1 MSKILKV
8 SASDQEKIEKVICAL
23 KEGKIV
29 VLPTETVYGFGCDF
43 YNESG
48 KKKLTEIKKR
58 PENKPFPIAVFDKSQ
73 IERFLFPL
81 PTLGY
86 KLIREF
92 LPGPLTLVFKIDDKK
107 NLAFRIP
114 KDRVTLKILE
124 RFSKP
129 VAFTSVN
136 ISGQKPL
143 IDIIKIEEVFGKD
156 IEIIVDSGVPQI
168 GIASTVCFV
177 KDGDFEILREG
188 PIKKEDIQKIKDTK
202 NVLFVCTGNSCRSVM
217 CEHLLKKYG
226 KSNMKVDSCGLYA
239 FEGAPASSL
248 TIELLKKE
256 GIQISHRAKKCDVE
270 LFKYQDYIFVMEN
283 MHKESIIKNFPYLKD
298 RVFLLTEFVKGEAK
312 NIVDPIAKPAE
323 VYEEIFREIKNII
336 IKLSEVL

>member
-1 MSKILKV
+1 MSKILKI
-8 SASDQEKIEKVICAL
+8 SELEQEKIERVVSIL

-43 YNESG
+43 YNESA

-58 PENKPFPIAVFDKSQ
+58 PENKPFPVAVFDKSQ
-73 IERFLFPL
+73 IEEFLFPL

-92 LPGPLTLVFKIDDKK
+92 LPGPLTLVFKIDDEK
-107 NLAFRIP
+107 NLAFRMP
-114 KDRVTLKILE
+114 KDKVTLKILE

-129 VAFTSVN
+129 VALTSVN
-136 ISGQKPL
+136 ISGQAPL
-143 IDIIKIEEVFGKD
+143 TDIAKIEEVFGKD
-156 IEIIVDSGVPQI
+156 VEIIVESGVPQI

-177 KDGDFEILREG
+177 KDKEFEILREG
-188 PIKKEDIQKIKDTK
+188 PIKKEDIQKVKDTK

-217 CEHLLKKYG
+217 CEYLLKKYG
-226 KSNMKVDSCGLYA
+226 RSNIKVDSCGLYA
-239 FEGAPASSL
+239 FEGAPASAL
-248 TIELLKKE
+248 AIELLKKE
-256 GIQISHRAKKCDVE
+256 GIQISHRAKKCDAE

-283 MHKESIIKNFPYLKD
+283 MHKESIIKDFPHLKD
-298 RVFLLTEFVKGEAK
+298 RVFLLAEFVKGEAK

-323 VYEEIFREIKNII
+323 VYEEVFREIKDMI
-336 IKLSEVL
+336 IKLSEIL